1 MKLYFELG
9 NNVSILK
16 RGDYMEITDET
27 IIQHIGELMTRL
39 NKDKELQ
46 TLARENG
53 IDVKN
58 SVELS
63 EHEIE
68 NYVISVVSLLLAKRS
83 DDPNYKTMCSLGLQ
97 KRSLKAELINTY
109 KDQAHQLIN
118 AWKIKYLNNRPT
130 STLA

>member
-1 MKLYFELG
+1 
-9 NNVSILK
+9 
-16 RGDYMEITDET
+16 MEITDET

>member
-1 MKLYFELG
+1 M
-9 NNVSILK
+9 
-16 RGDYMEITDET
+16 DITDET

-83 DDPNYKTMCSLGLQ
+83 NDPNYKTMCSLGLQ

-118 AWKIKYLNNRPT
+118 AWKIKYLNNRTT